1 MSVVR
6 LRNSI
11 HLFTFEKTP
20 ITMKSKLILLALACC
35 FSCVTVDFKDDTI
48 RSQKITILSAGKLVI
63 IDNSGGIATKGSN
76 ALLGLL
82 VGEKQLV
89 NVEYYNE
96 YGVKKDPTLTWTI
109 AKPAVASVSK
119 NEITAL
125 SAGTTLIS
133 GTVGEV
139 SVTINLTVVADN
151 TTVASVIV
159 APPASTTLQINQTVQ
174 LSATAK
180 SIDNTNL
187 SGKTYE
193 WFSENSNIVSISTTG
208 LVTAKADGTA
218 EVHAKVEGVK
228 SNSIRFNVGA
238 TANMRTGT
246 FQSAGGYSSVGS
258 VTVEE
263 TSGKLIVKLSND
275 FQASVALGTF
285 IYLANS
291 TTGSAVKSAGLE
303 LGQWSSGAKTFEAA
317 GVTLN
322 QYKYVVVLCKPAG
335 VIFGFAELKP

>member
-1 MSVVR
+1 
-6 LRNSI
+6 
-11 HLFTFEKTP
+11 
-20 ITMKSKLILLALACC
+20 MKSKLILVALICC

-48 RSQKITILSAGKLVI
+48 RPPKITILSAGKLVI
-63 IDNSGGIATKGSN
+63 MDENGGILTKGPN
-76 ALLGLL
+76 ALLSLL
-82 VGEKQLV
+82 IGEKQPV
-89 NVEYYNE
+89 NVEYFNE
-96 YGVKKDPTLTWTI
+96 YGVKKDPILTWAI
-109 AKPAVASVSK
+109 AKPTIASVSN

-125 SAGTTLIS
+125 SSGTTLIS
-133 GTVGEV
+133 ASIGEA
-139 SVTINLTVVADN
+139 SISINLTVVSNN

-159 APPASTTLQINQTVQ
+159 APPSSTTLQINQTVQ

-180 SIDNTNL
+180 NIDNTNL

-193 WFSENSNIVSISTTG
+193 WFSENSNIVSVSATG

-238 TANMRTGT
+238 TSNIRTGT

-263 TSGKLIVKLSND
+263 ASGKLLVKLSND
-275 FQASVALGTF
+275 FKASVALGTF